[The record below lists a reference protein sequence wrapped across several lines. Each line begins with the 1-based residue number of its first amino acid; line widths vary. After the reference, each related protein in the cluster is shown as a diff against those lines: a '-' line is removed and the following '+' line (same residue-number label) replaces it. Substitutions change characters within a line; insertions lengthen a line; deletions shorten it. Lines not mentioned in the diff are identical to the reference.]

1 MNSPSAPARPEG
13 SRPMTARF
21 VQGSTLRHV
30 ATMTAAGSIGLM
42 AVFVVDLLNLFY
54 ISLLG
59 EEELAAAIGYAGTVM
74 FFITSVGIGV
84 MIAGSALVS
93 RAVGR
98 ADIEAGRR
106 LSTSSLIYMGLATA
120 AISLAMLPAL
130 TPLLTLLGA
139 SGRTLELARNFLLIV
154 LPSTPLLGLGMAAS
168 GTLRGIGDAR
178 RSMWVT
184 LSGGLATA
192 VLDPLLILGLGWGV
206 EGAAIASVLARIVMA
221 AYGLNAVVRVHR
233 LAERPSLAALMND
246 LGPLS
251 AIAVPAILTNVATPV
266 GNAYVT
272 YALAPHGDA
281 AVAAW
286 AVIGR
291 LIPVAFGP
299 LFALTGAIGPVI
311 GQNVGAGRYDR
322 VRQSIRDSL
331 MLTLVYVLAVWAVLA
346 LSRNLVAGVFG
357 LSAEGV
363 HLVAFFCLYA
373 AGAYVFFGALF
384 VANAA
389 FNNLGAPLL
398 STLFNWGR
406 ASLGT
411 IPFVWLGGHWFGA
424 EGVIAG
430 QALGSVAFGVA
441 ALICAFAV
449 VRRLHAGARPPAPA
463 TPLAGAELPA
473 FSRGEDASAIEAAP
487 VEVMPADEAGHRR

>member
-1 MNSPSAPARPEG
+1 MDTPAPRNRPLK
-13 SRPMTARF
+13 ARF
-21 VQGSTLRHV
+21 VEGSTMRHV
-30 ATMTAAGSIGLM
+30 ATMTAAGSIGLV

-74 FFITSVGIGV
+74 FFTTSVGIGV
-84 MIAGSALVS
+84 MIGGSALVS
-93 RAVGR
+93 RAIGGGR
-98 ADIEAGRR
+98 IDNGRR
-106 LSTSSLIYMGLATA
+106 LSTSSLIYMALATGLMT
-120 AISLAMLPAL
+120 AIMLP
-130 TPLLTLLGA
+130 LLGPMLALLGA
-139 SGRTLELARNFLLIV
+139 TGRTLELARSFLLIV
-154 LPSTPLLGLGMAAS
+154 LPSTPLLGIGMAAS

-192 VLDPLLILGLGWGV
+192 VLDPVLILGLGLGV
-206 EGAAIASVLARIVMA
+206 EGAAIATVIARVVMA
-221 AYGLNAVVRVHR
+221 AYGLNAVIRIHK
-233 LAERPSLAALMND
+233 LASRPSLAGFLAD

-251 AIAVPAILTNVATPV
+251 AIAVPAILTNIATPV

-272 YALAPHGDA
+272 HALAPHGDA
-281 AVAAW
+281 SVAAW

-322 VRQSIRDSL
+322 VRQTVRDSL
-331 MLTLVYVLAVWAVLA
+331 TLTVGYVLGVWLLLA
-346 LSRNLVAGVFG
+346 LARQPIAGVFG
-357 LSAEGV
+357 LSQEGV
-363 HLVAFFCLYA
+363 ALVEFFCLYA

-406 ASLGT
+406 ATLGT
-411 IPFVWLGGHWFGA
+411 IPFVWLGGRWYGV

-449 VRRLHAGARPPAPA
+449 VRRLHDGAAPPPPA
-463 TPLAGAELPA
+463 TPLAGAELPP
-473 FSRGEDASAIEAAP
+473 FSRGEDAPAIETARDP
-487 VEVMPADEAGHRR
+487 FPRGGENG

>member
-1 MNSPSAPARPEG
+1 MQPMDTPAPRKPLK
-13 SRPMTARF
+13 ARF
-21 VQGSTLRHV
+21 VEGSTLRHV
-30 ATMTAAGSIGLM
+30 ATMTAAGSVGLM

-74 FFITSVGIGV
+74 FFTTSVGIGV

-93 RAVGR
+93 RAIGSGR
-98 ADIEAGRR
+98 LGDGRR
-106 LSTSSLIYMGLATA
+106 LSTSSLIYMALATGLMT
-120 AISLAMLPAL
+120 LAMLPFL
-130 TPLLTLLGA
+130 GPLLALLGA
-139 SGRTLELARNFLLIV
+139 TGRTLELARNFLLIV

-192 VLDPLLILGLGWGV
+192 ALDPLLILWLGLGV
-206 EGAAIASVLARIVMA
+206 EGAAIATVIARVVMT
-221 AYGLNAVVRVHR
+221 AYGLHAVIRVHR
-233 LAERPSLAALMND
+233 LAARPKLADFMAD
-246 LGPLS
+246 VGPLS
-251 AIAVPAILTNVATPV
+251 AIAVPAILTNIATPV

-311 GQNVGAGRYDR
+311 GQNVGAERYDR
-322 VRQSIRDSL
+322 VRQTVRDSL
-331 MLTLVYVLAVWAVLA
+331 KLTLAYVLSVWLILA
-346 LSRNLVAGVFG
+346 LARQPIAGVFG

-363 HLVAFFCLYA
+363 ALVEFFCLYA

-406 ASLGT
+406 ATLGT
-411 IPFVWLGGHWFGA
+411 IPFVWLGGRWYGV

-441 ALICAFAV
+441 ALISAFAV
-449 VRRLHAGARPPAPA
+449 VRRLHAGTPPPAPA
-463 TPLAGAELPA
+463 TALAGPELPP
-473 FSRGEDASAIEAAP
+473 FSRGEDAPAIETAAGVFP
-487 VEVMPADEAGHRR
+487 REEENG

>member
-1 MNSPSAPARPEG
+1 M
-13 SRPMTARF
+13 SRPVPSPRPMQARF
-21 VQGSTLRHV
+21 IEGSTLRHV
-30 ATMTAAGSIGLM
+30 AVMTATGSVGLV

-74 FFITSVGIGV
+74 FFTTSVAIGV
-84 MIAGSALVS
+84 MIAGSALVA
-93 RAVGR
+93 RAVGSGR
-98 ADIEAGRR
+98 MQDGRR
-106 LSTSSLIYMGLATA
+106 LSTSGFLYMTLASGLMTV
-120 AISLAMLPAL
+120 LMLPVL
-130 TPLLTLLGA
+130 EPMLSLLGA
-139 SGRTLELARNFLLIV
+139 SGRTLELAEDFLLIV

-168 GTLRGIGDAR
+168 GTLRGVGDAR

-184 LSGGLATA
+184 LSGGIATA
-192 VLDPLLILGLGWGV
+192 MLDPLLILALGLGV
-206 EGAAIASVLARIVMA
+206 EGAAIASVLSRVVMA
-221 AYGLNAVVRVHR
+221 AYGLYAVVRVHG
-233 LAERPSLAALMND
+233 LAERPSLKGLLTD
-246 LGPLS
+246 LAPLS

-311 GQNVGAGRYDR
+311 GQNVGALRYDR
-322 VRQSIRDSL
+322 VRQAIRDSL
-331 MLTLVYVLAVWAVLA
+331 KLTLGYVLLVWLVMALA
-346 LSRNLVAGVFG
+346 RHPIATVFG
-357 LSAEGV
+357 LSPEGEA
-363 HLVAFFCLYA
+363 LVEFFCLFA
-373 AGAYVFFGALF
+373 AGAYIFFGALF

-406 ASLGT
+406 ATLGT
-411 IPFVWLGGHWFGA
+411 IPFVWAGGHFFGA
-424 EGVIAG
+424 IGVIAG

-441 ALICAFAV
+441 ALISAFAV
-449 VRRLHAGARPPAPA
+449 VRRLDARSRPPEPA
-463 TPLAGAELPA
+463 SPLAGAELPP
-473 FSRGEDASAIEAAP
+473 FSRGEDATAIET
-487 VEVMPADEAGHRR
+487 EGLR

>member
-1 MNSPSAPARPEG
+1 MNPRSASARPIE
-13 SRPMTARF
+13 ARF
-21 VQGSTLRHV
+21 VEGSTLRHV
-30 ATMTAAGSIGLM
+30 AVMTAAGSVGLV

-74 FFITSVGIGV
+74 FFTTSVGIGV

-93 RAVGR
+93 RAVGS
-98 ADIEAGRR
+98 AQMEAGRR
-106 LSTSSLIYMGLATA
+106 LSTSSFIYMALATA
-120 AISLAMLPAL
+120 VMAVVMLPVL
-130 TPLLTLLGA
+130 TPMLALLGA
-139 SGRTLELARNFLLIV
+139 SGRTLEMARDFLLIV
-154 LPSTPLLGLGMAAS
+154 LPSTPLLGIGMAAS

-192 VLDPLLILGLGWGV
+192 VLDPLLILVLGLGV
-206 EGAAIASVLARIVMA
+206 EGAAIASVLARVVMA
-221 AYGLNAVVRVHR
+221 AYGLHAVVRVHR
-233 LAERPSLAALMND
+233 LAERPSLRSLLQD

-311 GQNVGAGRYDR
+311 GQNVGALRYDR
-322 VRQSIRDSL
+322 VRQAIRDSL
-331 MLTLVYVLAVWAVLA
+331 KLTLVYVLLVWLA
-346 LSRNLVAGVFG
+346 MALARGPIAGVFG
-357 LSAEGV
+357 LSPEGV
-363 HLVAFFCLYA
+363 GLVEFFCLYA
-373 AGAYVFFGALF
+373 AGSYVFFGALF

-406 ASLGT
+406 ATLGT
-411 IPFVWLGGHWFGA
+411 IPFVWLGGRFYGA

-441 ALICAFAV
+441 ALISAFAV
-449 VRRLHAGARPPAPA
+449 VRRLNAGTHPPAPA
-463 TPLAGAELPA
+463 PRLAGAELPP
-473 FSRGEDASAIEAAP
+473 FSRGEDAPAIESA
-487 VEVMPADEAGHRR
+487 PADPRRG

>member
-1 MNSPSAPARPEG
+1 MGRHIPSARPIA
-13 SRPMTARF
+13 PRF
-21 VQGSTLRHV
+21 VEGSTLRHV
-30 ATMTAAGSIGLM
+30 AVMTAAGSIGLM

-74 FFITSVGIGV
+74 FFTTSVGIGV

-93 RAVGR
+93 RAVGS
-98 ADIEAGRR
+98 AQIESGRR
-106 LSTSSLIYMGLATA
+106 LSTSSFLYMALATGLMA
-120 AISLAMLPAL
+120 AAMLP
-130 TPLLTLLGA
+130 LLGPILSLLGA
-139 SGRTLELARNFLLIV
+139 TGRTLDLARDFLLIV
-154 LPSTPLLGLGMAAS
+154 LPSTPLLGIGMAAS

-192 VLDPLLILGLGWGV
+192 VLDPLLILALGLGV
-206 EGAAIASVLARIVMA
+206 EGAAIATVAARLVMA
-221 AYGLNAVVRVHR
+221 AYGLHAVVRVHR
-233 LAERPSLAALMND
+233 LAERPSLSGLLAD

-251 AIAVPAILTNVATPV
+251 SIAVPAILTNVATPI

-272 YALAPHGDA
+272 HALAPHGDA

-299 LFALTGAIGPVI
+299 LFALTGAIGPII
-311 GQNVGAGRYDR
+311 GQNVGAERYDR
-322 VRQSIRDSL
+322 VRQAIRDSL
-331 MLTLVYVLAVWAVLA
+331 KLTLAYVLLVWLVMALA
-346 LSRNLVAGVFG
+346 RQPIAGVFG
-357 LSAEGV
+357 LSPEGV
-363 HLVAFFCLYA
+363 ALVEFFCLYA
-373 AGAYVFFGALF
+373 AGSYVFFGALF

-406 ASLGT
+406 ATLGT
-411 IPFVWLGGHWFGA
+411 MPFVWLGGQYFGA
-424 EGVIAG
+424 AGVLAG

-449 VRRLHAGARPPAPA
+449 VGRLHAGTPPPAPA
-463 TPLAGAELPA
+463 TPLAGAELPP
-473 FSRGEDASAIEAAP
+473 FSRGEDAPAIEASPVDPRAP
-487 VEVMPADEAGHRR
+487 

>member
-1 MNSPSAPARPEG
+1 MNRQTPAARPAA
-13 SRPMTARF
+13 ARF
-21 VQGSTLRHV
+21 IEGSTLRHV
-30 ATMTAAGSIGLM
+30 AVMTAAGSVGLV

-74 FFITSVGIGV
+74 FFTTSVGIGV
-84 MIAGSALVS
+84 MIAGSALVARTIGS
-93 RAVGR
+93 ARMDSA
-98 ADIEAGRR
+98 RR
-106 LSTSSLIYMGLATA
+106 LSTSSFIYMALATGVIA
-120 AISLAMLPAL
+120 AAMIGLLRPM
-130 TPLLTLLGA
+130 LTLLGA
-139 SGRTLELARNFLLIV
+139 SGRTLELAHDFLLIV
-154 LPSTPLLGLGMAAS
+154 LPSTPLLGIGMAAS
-168 GTLRGIGDAR
+168 GTLRAVGDAR

-192 VLDPLLILGLGWGV
+192 VLDPLLILALGLGV
-206 EGAAIASVLARIVMA
+206 EGAAIASVAARLMMA
-221 AYGLNAVVRVHR
+221 GYGLYAVVKVHR
-233 LAERPSLAALMND
+233 LAERPSLSGLLAD

-251 AIAVPAILTNVATPV
+251 AIAIPAILTNVATPV

-272 YALAPHGDA
+272 HALSPHGDA

-322 VRQSIRDSL
+322 VRQAIRDSL
-331 MLTLVYVLAVWAVLA
+331 KLTLAYVLGVWVLLA
-346 LSRNLVAGVFG
+346 LARQPIAGLFG
-357 LSAEGV
+357 LSPEGV
-363 HLVAFFCLYA
+363 GLVEFFCLYA

-406 ASLGT
+406 ATLGT
-411 IPFVWLGGHWFGA
+411 VPFVWLGGLWYGA

-441 ALICAFAV
+441 ALTCAFAV
-449 VRRLHAGARPPAPA
+449 VRRLHAGARPPEPAP
-463 TPLAGAELPA
+463 PLAGAELPP
-473 FSRGEDASAIEAAP
+473 FSRGEDAPAIESAP
-487 VEVMPADEAGHRR
+487 APTTDP